1 MVGVVSGIAVEL
13 HNVSLDLGDR
23 PILDSVS
30 LRIPPGTHGLL
41 LGANGA
47 GKTQLLKMCAGE
59 RWPRPDENAWRIYR
73 DAKGRVLH
81 LSDLLP
87 RLTLVSG
94 ERQDKYYRYDWNFSV
109 ARVVA
114 SGVQGV
120 ERPLVALTVI
130 EQARVRRVLDRLG
143 LWRLRRRRFL
153 TLSYGER
160 RRVLL
165 ARALVSRP
173 RLLLLDEAYNGLDRD
188 SRAWF
193 NRELT
198 RLARTKLTILLTV
211 HRLEDAPPMFRHV
224 WVLQAGRLV
233 YDGPRAK
240 APQQWL
246 ATQTVGADAP
256 AKLPTRLATK
266 VINKTL
272 IRLTRVSLYRD
283 YRLVI
288 RQIDWHLQRGQHWA
302 IVGANGSGKS
312 TLLGCLYGAIP
323 IAAGGRIERADH
335 PPGTHIEAWRS
346 RVGLVSPELQT
357 EYLEEISVGGLVV
370 SGLHASVGLEQ
381 KPSPAEW
388 LLARAALKSVG
399 LRINMHRSIRTLSYG
414 QRRLALFARA
424 LILTPQAL
432 LLDEPLTGLD
442 SLFRAH
448 IRALLSSLAQSGVQL
463 VMAVHHTDDLVPEI
477 NRVLMLEQ
485 GIGRVSQRVSS
496 VESP

>member
-1 MVGVVSGIAVEL
+1 M
-13 HNVSLDLGDR
+13 
-23 PILDSVS
+23 
-30 LRIPPGTHGLL
+30 
-41 LGANGA
+41 
-47 GKTQLLKMCAGE
+47 
-59 RWPRPDENAWRIYR
+59 
-73 DAKGRVLH
+73 
-81 LSDLLP
+81 
-87 RLTLVSG
+87 
-94 ERQDKYYRYDWNFSV
+94 
-109 ARVVA
+109 
-114 SGVQGV
+114 
-120 ERPLVALTVI
+120 
-130 EQARVRRVLDRLG
+130 
-143 LWRLRRRRFL
+143 
-153 TLSYGER
+153 
-160 RRVLL
+160 
-165 ARALVSRP
+165 
-173 RLLLLDEAYNGLDRD
+173 
-188 SRAWF
+188 
-193 NRELT
+193 
-198 RLARTKLTILLTV
+198 
-211 HRLEDAPPMFRHV
+211 
-224 WVLQAGRLV
+224 
-233 YDGPRAK
+233 
-240 APQQWL
+240 
-246 ATQTVGADAP
+246 
-256 AKLPTRLATK
+256 
-266 VINKTL
+266 
-272 IRLTRVSLYRD
+272 
-283 YRLVI
+283 I

-323 IAAGGRIERADH
+323 IAVGGRIERADH